1 MATAREELKKEIR
14 KEMKIEIKKEIK
26 KEMRKSRNQ
35 GRIKKRSHVNQDK
48 GICIA
53 SAHQGLGA
61 ESAKSRTISGT
72 PAMGPETE
80 NMGPEMDSRSRNLF
94 EDEDDFPNMNHYL
107 QAKMQE
113 MKKRVRKMEE
123 KVPRLNLWDFEIQ
136 GTCARPIKGDE
147 EEDEDDNITA
157 LFKIE
162 IEVSALLCLNTL
174 VKEQNDRCVEDLRER
189 IVDLSRALATN

>member
-1 MATAREELKKEIR
+1 MATAQEQIKKEIR
-14 KEMKIEIKKEIK
+14 EEMKKEIKKEIK

-35 GRIKKRSHVNQDK
+35 GRIKKRSPVNQDE

-80 NMGPEMDSRSRNLF
+80 ESRSQNLF

-107 QAKMQE
+107 QAKIQE

-136 GTCARPIKGDE
+136 DTCARPIKGDG
-147 EEDEDDNITA
+147 EEDENDNITA

-162 IEVSALLCLNTL
+162 IEVSALLCLNKL

>member
-1 MATAREELKKEIR
+1 MATAQEQIKKEIR
-14 KEMKIEIKKEIK
+14 EEMKKEIKKEIK

-35 GRIKKRSHVNQDK
+35 GRIKKRSPVNQDE

-80 NMGPEMDSRSRNLF
+80 ESRSQNLF

-107 QAKMQE
+107 QAKIQE

-136 GTCARPIKGDE
+136 DTCARPIKGDG
-147 EEDEDDNITA
+147 EEDENDNITA

-174 VKEQNDRCVEDLRER
+174 VREQNDRCVEHLRER